1 MNRRR
6 FDHFVTELSVLLDRR
21 IARFSLW
28 QAVSEAGYD
37 PERWSGADAQRFC
50 AIALPRWLRNHG
62 LLVSE
67 AKLARLG
74 RRVRSYDPT
83 LLTPEEHFARLGG

>member
-21 IARFSLW
+21 VARFALW

-37 PERWSGADAQRFC
+37 PERWSGAEAERFC
-50 AIALPRWLRNHG
+50 AMVLPRWLRGRG
-62 LLVSE
+62 LVVAE
-67 AKLARLG
+67 PKLARLG
-74 RRVRSYDPT
+74 RRLCRYDPD

>member
-21 IARFSLW
+21 VARFSLW

-37 PERWSGADAQRFC
+37 PERWSGADAERFC
-50 AIALPRWLRNHG
+50 ATWLPRWLRAQG
-62 LLVSE
+62 LLLAE
-67 AKLARLG
+67 PKLARLG
-74 RRVRSYDPT
+74 RRLRRFNVALP
-83 LLTPEEHFARLGG
+83 TPEEHFARLAN

>member
-37 PERWSGADAQRFC
+37 PERWSGAEAERFC
-50 AIALPRWLRNHG
+50 ATALPRWLRCQG
-62 LLVSE
+62 LPVQEPKLV
-67 AKLARLG
+67 RLG
-74 RRVRSYDPT
+74 RRLHSYDPS